1 MALSTSATSV
11 AGDTRGD
18 MMESA
23 GRLVD
28 KHVSADQSFYELSGL
43 LRVATH
49 SKHRPLMYGSS
60 TSISSIWCPC
70 IECIRQS

>member
-49 SKHRPLMYGSS
+49 SKHRPSCMVVVRVLAQYGVHA
-60 TSISSIWCPC
+60 
-70 IECIRQS
+70 